1 MKRLISAL
9 LLSAAFF
16 TEAMPPAEDVFRI
29 FREGRPNAAIELPGA
44 EYAERINQFNQI
56 LRRVCGNALPV
67 CSPGQTPPRQQRIVF
82 QIIRNSPPLEDDRF
96 MLDFPDRA
104 TLRITCTDVSLQ
116 WALNMLLEE
125 YAGVRWLFPERC
137 GLSYRHRSEIA
148 IPRTATVRT
157 PSFPLRRF
165 VERTHPS
172 WYPKARFKDSLDMNH
187 LLLKYVFPAER
198 YDKEGWPEN
207 IMPLLNGKKL
217 KSPPKEHPNGRWQ
230 PCYSHPDT
238 ARAAAENICAWLA
251 EHPGQKS
258 ISLIQNDVGGFC
270 ECSSCA
276 RANGGRKYQKSEVYF
291 RWVNAVAE
299 KVAEKHPGVLFT
311 AGAYVET
318 KMPPSFPLHKNVIVI
333 LTMDLYQ
340 CVVPEIMKK
349 QKAYIA
355 SWRKKAA
362 TLGVWDYSW
371 GHGYVLPRVYFRVHA
386 EMLRYLRRQNTL
398 VYFGENEC
406 FDAKEGPKEY
416 LVARLLWDVN
426 ADVDALLSDWY
437 RNCVGE
443 EAAPY
448 LKEYYTLWEN
458 VMSGPEIRKTP
469 WFKSAYTSV
478 YMTWDGDR
486 SHMYAVSEKDLAHA
500 RELMQQVVSR
510 AGTAQEKER
519 AALLLRHFEY
529 METIL
534 KLYGAEYLPP
544 ENTLKDAESAAA
556 VLRSFER
563 IPHLIGKRN
572 RLAEEFRNDPVMGYY
587 YRSRIYSRRLRF
599 EEPASEIML
608 WLLSFA
614 LDFADAPPVQA
625 ELKKLADGRM
635 PEPLVRS
642 VAEALTNPE
651 GNAPNLFPNGGME
664 SPVDDAVFHL
674 HPGHRKK
681 GSGIRTSEK
690 SFSGKFAWKVLPG
703 DYSLVRFQLPAEP
716 DSRYLFSFRIR
727 SGDSGGRANI
737 RYGLFPAKNTHNQA
751 WNMLP
756 EKRLPAG
763 EWRKYI
769 AFVQTRPDSN
779 GINGYLFLNDFTGGE
794 AVFLDDLKLVK
805 LK

>member
-299 KVAEKHPGVLFT
+299 KVAEKYPGVLFT

-318 KMPPSFPLHKNVIVI
+318 KMPPSFRLHKNVIVI

-340 CVVPEIMKK
+340 CVVPEIMKR
-349 QKAYIA
+349 QKAYVA
-355 SWRKKAA
+355 SWREKAA

-371 GHGYVLPRVYFRVHA
+371 GHGYVLPRIYFRVHA

-587 YRSRIYSRRLRF
+587 YRSKIYSRRLRF

-625 ELKKLADGRM
+625 ELKRQDAGTAGPFRRGGADAAGGERAESLPERRHGSSGGR
-635 PEPLVRS
+635 
-642 VAEALTNPE
+642 
-651 GNAPNLFPNGGME
+651 
-664 SPVDDAVFHL
+664 
-674 HPGHRKK
+674 
-681 GSGIRTSEK
+681 SGLPSASGTSEK
-690 SFSGKFAWKVLPG
+690 RVRDPDFGTEFFRKVRVEGSPRRLFPGPLSASGGAGFPVSFLLPHPQRGFRRKRKYPLRALSREKHPQSGMAHASGKTPSRRRVAEIHRLCADAPG
-703 DYSLVRFQLPAEP
+703 FQRHQRL
-716 DSRYLFSFRIR
+716 SF
-727 SGDSGGRANI
+727 
-737 RYGLFPAKNTHNQA
+737 
-751 WNMLP
+751 P
-756 EKRLPAG
+756 E
-763 EWRKYI
+763 
-769 AFVQTRPDSN
+769 
-779 GINGYLFLNDFTGGE
+779 
-794 AVFLDDLKLVK
+794 
-805 LK
+805 